1 MTNDD
6 HTTPGASMGTQNDN
20 VNQKFRPQTPRGY
33 TELCSVL
40 GQQATTLHKD
50 IQMKLSA
57 NTSNVM
63 QQIAN
68 QGNVTDRQTK
78 TSFTPTVTLFFA
90 KVCTLLG
97 LRPMSLPK
105 LAFSTGTLASV
116 VLFSF
121 LFLPQ
126 LQTNDNVPVPALP
139 FLSSPT
145 LLEVVF
151 TTSEEDLLVI
161 EDLDLYETLLNE
173 PL

>member
-1 MTNDD
+1 
-6 HTTPGASMGTQNDN
+6 
-20 VNQKFRPQTPRGY
+20 
-33 TELCSVL
+33 
-40 GQQATTLHKD
+40 
-50 IQMKLSA
+50 
-57 NTSNVM
+57 
-63 QQIAN
+63 
-68 QGNVTDRQTK
+68 
-78 TSFTPTVTLFFA
+78 VTLYFA

-105 LAFSTGTLASV
+105 FAFSTGTLASV

-121 LFLPQ
+121 LFLPL

-145 LLEVVF
+145 LLEVVI
-151 TTSEEDLLVI
+151 TSSEEDLLVI